1 MNGEKFRPDRHF
13 LYSRMTPPHQ
23 RKVTSFGAARK
34 ENLPLFATTVP
45 PSLPPTL
52 PQNPP
57 FSLSHTGSHV
67 YNVKLFPEDPVELIV
82 GETLTMNCTALVEF
96 DTGVDFQ
103 WSYPGRPVGASV
115 GRRNDVN
122 E

>member
-1 MNGEKFRPDRHF
+1 
-13 LYSRMTPPHQ
+13 MTPPHQ

-45 PSLPPTL
+45 PSLPPSPL
-52 PQNPP
+52 PLF

-67 YNVKLFPEDPVELIV
+67 YNIKLFPEDPVELIV